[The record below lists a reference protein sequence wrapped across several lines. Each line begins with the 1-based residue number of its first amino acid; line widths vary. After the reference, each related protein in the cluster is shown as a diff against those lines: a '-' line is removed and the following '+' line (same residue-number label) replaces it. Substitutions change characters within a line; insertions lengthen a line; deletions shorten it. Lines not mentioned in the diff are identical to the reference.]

1 MLVNG
6 ASGTVGTAAVQL
18 AKHLG
23 ATVVGVCS
31 AGHAPLVASLGADR
45 VIDYASED
53 FAAARGAYDVIFDA
67 VGTRTFGQCRA
78 ALTEHG
84 IYLDDGSDRP
94 RSCCRRRSRSCS
106 AGAAARRSRSPGC
119 APRRT
124 RPAELP
130 LLVDLLESGA
140 MVPVIDRVVPF
151 ADIVEAHRRVDAGH
165 KAGSVVVALSPALR
179 PTEAAS

>member
-84 IYLDDGSDRP
+84 IYLATIPTAAILLQTLAHEAVRPGPARGDRVHRP
-94 RSCCRRRSRSCS
+94 
-106 AGAAARRSRSPGC
+106 
-119 APRRT
+119 APRGGQGR
-124 RPAELP
+124 
-130 LLVDLLESGA
+130 
-140 MVPVIDRVVPF
+140 
-151 ADIVEAHRRVDAGH
+151 
-165 KAGSVVVALSPALR
+165 
-179 PTEAAS
+179 